1 MQITVSSDRQSNG
14 QAAATLGAKRLRE
27 VLEKRGEANVS
38 VATGASQFEFLQ
50 ALLREKDIAW
60 DKVTFFHLDEYV
72 GLPLTHPA
80 SFRKYLWKRLHSKLP
95 VPPSV
100 FHYVAGDGD
109 AEEECRRLGALIS
122 DHPIDVCFAG
132 VGENAHLAFN
142 DPPADFETETPYLVV
157 DLDEACRLQQLGE
170 GWFSS
175 LEEVPARAISMSI
188 RQFLKSKCII
198 ITAPDERKAKA
209 IRDGIEGPV
218 TNLVPC
224 SILQQHADTHVFLDP
239 ASAGLLSQKP
249 N

>member
-132 VGENAHLAFN
+132 V
-142 DPPADFETETPYLVV
+142 
-157 DLDEACRLQQLGE
+157 
-170 GWFSS
+170 
-175 LEEVPARAISMSI
+175 
-188 RQFLKSKCII
+188 
-198 ITAPDERKAKA
+198 
-209 IRDGIEGPV
+209 
-218 TNLVPC
+218 
-224 SILQQHADTHVFLDP
+224 
-239 ASAGLLSQKP
+239 
-249 N
+249 